1 MVLQKLPQITR
12 IAGGAKT
19 LNTDYF
25 IFDNYRILTFLFEN
39 GASNEVTVTVKAKK
53 GGDGAEKAVPFRF
66 KAVNDESY
74 TEVSADGKAVDTAG
88 AFLVTVTADSLSHDE
103 YDRAAL
109 NLTSGTA
116 NLTTVY
122 AVRSQPRYS
131 E

>member
-25 IFDNYRILTFLFEN
+25 AFGNYRVLTFLFEN
-39 GASNEVTVTVKAKK
+39 GASNELTVTVKAKK
-53 GGDGAEKAVPFRF
+53 GGDGAAKSAPFRF
-66 KAVNDESY
+66 KGVGDADY
-74 TEVSADGKAVDTAG
+74 IEVDKDGRVVDTAG
-88 AFLVTVTADSLSHDE
+88 AFLVTVTADGLSHGG
-103 YDRAAL
+103 YDGAAL

-122 AVRSQPRYS
+122 AVRSQPRYA